1 MLIVISPAKNLDFE
15 SPAKTK
21 ITSQPAMLKEAKSLV
36 DICKKFSAPELTDL
50 MGISN
55 KLAFLNAERFQEWSP
70 PFNDENSK
78 QALLAFNGDVYSG
91 LNATSFTESDLK
103 FAQDHLRILS
113 GLYGILRPLDLM
125 QAYRLEMGTKL
136 KTPKGDN
143 LYKYW
148 GSLISEKLNEVL
160 KESKDDILINLA
172 SDEYFKSIDL
182 NALDVT
188 IVRPIF
194 KDQKNG
200 KYKVISFFAKKARG
214 MMARFII
221 KNRLNDPK
229 DLENFNAEGYQFC
242 KEDSLPLNPV
252 FHRREI
258 N

>member
-15 SPAKTK
+15 TPAKTK
-21 ITSQPAMLKEAKSLV
+21 NASQPAMLKEAKSLV
-36 DICKKFSAPELTDL
+36 NICKKFSAPELTDL

-55 KLAFLNAERFQEWSP
+55 KLAFLNAERFQDWSL

-125 QAYRLEMGTKL
+125 QTYRLEMGTKL

-148 GSLISEKLNEVL
+148 GSLISENLNEVL
-160 KESKDDILINLA
+160 KENKDDILINLA

-182 NALDVT
+182 NALDAT

-221 KNRLNDPK
+221 KNRLNNPK

-242 KEDSLPLNPV
+242 IEDSLPMNPV